1 MIIKFKSK
9 EYQNNAVK
17 SIVDCFIGQVKSCGV
32 KYTIDPGITKPKVVS
47 GQTSMYD
54 FDEVDLP
61 DGVKNSEFTLSYDEI
76 LTNIQEVQQNQDLP
90 VSNKLVKTSVSP
102 INLEVEMETGT
113 GKTYVYI
120 KTMFELNENY
130 GWNKFIIVVP
140 TIAIREGVYQSF
152 ELTKDHFQEQYKK
165 QIRAFI
171 YDSKRANEIK
181 QYSEDPNINCMII
194 NVQAFNAKGEDAR
207 RIHRKLEDFEYRRPI
222 DLIKANR
229 PIIIID
235 EPQKINSDPKSL
247 TDLKKEKKSFQS
259 LVEFNPLF
267 VVSYSAT
274 HKVVHNKVHRL
285 DAFDAYNQKL
295 VKKIQVRGISI
306 KGLSGTNGYI
316 YLQDIVISKN
326 KPPMAKIEIEIKR
339 QSSIE
344 RKTLNFFETDNL
356 FDKSNGLEQ
365 YKGLKITNINPH
377 TNTVEFSNGEKLMCG
392 EATGNVDE
400 STLRRLQIKET
411 IKAHLEKEKELHNK
425 GIKVLSLFFI
435 DEVSKYRVYDNDID
449 SNGEYAKY
457 FEEAYLEAISEIGDI
472 TNPEYQKYLNS
483 INVKDT
489 HNGYFSQDKNKRFVN
504 STVKTTGE
512 EKGQS
517 DDVSAY
523 DLILKD
529 KKLLL
534 DLDPNKSP
542 VRFIFSHSALREGW
556 DNPNVFVICAL
567 KNVDGSNE
575 TSRRQEIGRGLRIS
589 VDKNGNRMDDIET
602 VHKDNILTVV
612 AGESFTDYVKALQN
626 DIKETL
632 SARPVKADE
641 KYFIG
646 KHIETLNGKIKID
659 EKQARAIYKYLLK
672 NDYIDD
678 NDKITVECKQDIKNG
693 TVKEFPQELE
703 IYKNQIVQLIS
714 SVYDEDAINDMISN
728 DRETKTNYRNS
739 NFDKKEFQELW
750 EQINKKAIY
759 SVHYDS
765 SELITKCIGKLDSEL
780 NVKSLTYTIE
790 TGELDEMNIDK
801 LESGENFNKK
811 NLSTI
816 KDSGNISTYVK
827 YDLIG
832 KIVENTGLTRK
843 TVGDILKGVRED
855 TFNKFKKNPEDFIS
869 VASRLITEQ
878 KATTLIEH
886 ISYDTINETYDLEDI
901 FTVNQD
907 NTNFTKAFKVNN
919 HIYDYVETDS
929 TVEEKFVKTLDVA
942 DNVVVYA
949 KLPRGKYS
957 IPTPLKEN
965 YTPDWAIA
973 FKKGSVKHIY
983 FIAETKGSMSSMQLR
998 EVERIKIEC
1007 AKKYFKEISNENVI
1021 YDKIDSFDELLKL
1034 IN

>member
-17 SIVDCFIGQVKSCGV
+17 SIVDCFIGQVKSSGV

-47 GQTSMYD
+47 GQTSIAD

-120 KTMFELNENY
+120 KTMFELNEKY

-229 PIIIID
+229 PILIID

-247 TDLKKEKKSFQS
+247 TDLKKESKSFQS

-356 FDKSNGLEQ
+356 FDKSNELEQ

-377 TNTVEFSNGEKLMCG
+377 TNTVEFSNGEKLVCG

-411 IKAHLEKEKELHNK
+411 IKAHLDKEKELHNK

-435 DEVSKYRVYDNDID
+435 DEVAKYRVYDNDID

-457 FEEAYLEAISEIGDI
+457 FEEAYLEAISEIEDI
-472 TNPEYQKYLNS
+472 TNPKYQEYLNS

-589 VDKNGNRMDDIET
+589 VDKNGNRMDNIET

-612 AGESFTDYVKALQN
+612 AGESFTDYVKALQK

-693 TVKEFPQELE
+693 TLKEFPQELE

-714 SVYDEDAINDMISN
+714 SVYDENAINDMIS
-728 DRETKTNYRNS
+728 DGRETKTNYRNS
-739 NFDKKEFQELW
+739 NFDKKEFHELW

-765 SELITKCIGKLDSEL
+765 SELIKKCIEKLDSEL

-801 LESGENFNKK
+801 LESGENFSKK

-919 HIYDYVETDS
+919 HIYDYVEYDS
-929 TVEEKFVKTLDVA
+929 KTEKDFAEILDVA

-1007 AKKYFKEISNENVI
+1007 AKKYFKEISNKNVI

>member
-9 EYQNNAVK
+9 DYQNNAVK
-17 SIVDCFIGQVKSCGV
+17 SVVDCFIGQVKSSGV
-32 KYTIDPGITKPKVVS
+32 KYTVDPGITKPKNIS

-61 DGVKNSEFTLSYDEI
+61 EGVKNSEFTLSYDEI
-76 LTNIQEVQQNQDLP
+76 LNNIQEVQQNQDLP
-90 VSNKLVKTSVSP
+90 VSKTLVKTSVSP

-120 KTMFELNENY
+120 KTMFELNEKY
-130 GWNKFIIVVP
+130 GWNKFIIIVP

-152 ELTKDHFQEQYKK
+152 ELTKEHFQEQYKK

-181 QYSEDPNINCMII
+181 KYSEDPNINCMII

-229 PIIIID
+229 PILIID

-247 TDLKKEKKSFQS
+247 TDLKKESKSFKS

-295 VKKIQVRGISI
+295 VKKIEVRGISI
-306 KGLSGTNGYI
+306 KGLNGTNGYI

-356 FDKSNGLEQ
+356 FDKSNELEQ
-365 YKGLKITNINPH
+365 YRGLKITNINPH
-377 TNTVEFSNGEKLMCG
+377 TNTVEFSNGEKLVCG

-411 IKAHLEKEKELHNK
+411 IKAHLDKEKELYNK

-435 DEVSKYRVYDNDID
+435 DEVAKYRVYDNDID

-504 STVKTTGE
+504 STVKSSGE

-534 DLDPNKSP
+534 DLDPKKSP

-589 VDKNGNRMDDIET
+589 VDKYGNRMDDIET

-612 AGESFTDYVKALQN
+612 AGESFTDYVKALQK

-641 KYFIG
+641 AYFVG

-659 EKQARAIYKYLLK
+659 EKQARAIYRYLLK
-672 NDYIDD
+672 NDYVDD
-678 NDKITVECKQDIKNG
+678 DAKITVECKQDIKNG
-693 TVKEFPQELE
+693 TLKEFPQELE

-714 SVYDEDAINDMISN
+714 NVYDEEAINSMIS
-728 DRETKTNYRNS
+728 DGREPKTNYRNS

-765 SELITKCIGKLDSEL
+765 SELIKKCIGKLDSEL
-780 NVKSLTYTIE
+780 KVKSLTYTIE
-790 TGELDEMNIDK
+790 TGQLDEMNIDK
-801 LESGENFNKK
+801 LESGENFSKK

-816 KDSGNISTYVK
+816 QDSGNISTYVK

-843 TVGDILKGVRED
+843 TVGDILKGIRED

-901 FTVNQD
+901 FTVNQS

-998 EVERIKIEC
+998 EVEKIKIEC
-1007 AKKYFKEISNENVI
+1007 AKKYFKEISSENVI

-1034 IN
+1034 VN